1 MKYLILNS
9 LFLVVVSAN
18 AQVYRQRNV
27 QGRTLV
33 APQLVPAA
41 PKDTEDFPFKTVAA
55 RTVEDN
61 VIEDTLDNRIL
72 DIELKEEEEDEG
84 LLDSFFAQ
92 SRIVDQVNGFLKTRA
107 KKNPGC
113 VERFVCEAYRTG
125 ETMEGIPYLL
135 MQVSNAAVSFIVAD
149 MFDDAVNINVL
160 TRAARD
166 GRQGNCH
173 SSETMKC
180 DLVDNQLRTLGDYL
194 STFEEF
200 LTQIF
205 NSVSE
210 SLNFG
215 R

>member
-1 MKYLILNS
+1 MKYIILNC
-9 LFLVVVSAN
+9 LCLAVVSTN
-18 AQVYRQRNV
+18 AQIYNRQRNT
-27 QGRTLV
+27 GRTLV
-33 APQLVPAA
+33 APQLVPSA
-41 PKDTEDFPFKTVAA
+41 PSDSQDFPFKTVDA
-55 RTVEDN
+55 RTVDDN
-61 VIEDTLDNRIL
+61 LIEDTLDNRIL
-72 DIELKEEEEDEG
+72 DIELSEEKEDEG

-149 MFDDAVNINVL
+149 MFDDSVNINVL